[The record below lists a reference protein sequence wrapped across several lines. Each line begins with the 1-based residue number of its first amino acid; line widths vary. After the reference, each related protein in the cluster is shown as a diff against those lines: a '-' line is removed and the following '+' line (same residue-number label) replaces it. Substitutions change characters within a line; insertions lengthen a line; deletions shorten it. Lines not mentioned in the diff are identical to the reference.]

1 MTAQETTIIYVEEVP
16 TWGVLYP
23 SLAQHDFVLEPICS
37 TYYILCC
44 GDLYYKLYKTQV
56 SVL

>member
-1 MTAQETTIIYVEEVP
+1 MTVQETTIIYVEEVP

-23 SLAQHDFVLEPICS
+23 SLAQHAFVLEPICS

-44 GDLYYKLYKTQV
+44 GDL
-56 SVL
+56 